1 MLTTEEVAPGDA
13 PQMVLP
19 GKGEG
24 SHLEGSLDCHYSL
37 PEIPISL
44 GVTTLEH
51 WIPEHFTSIHAEKAT
66 PTSSP
71 NTLDYKPVSIFKSS
85 RPHPGARKTP
95 LRRVDG
101 QHILRECDI
110 ARRSPSPPVGNRQA
124 TSLPRSPEK
133 DESCDEQHLLNP
145 ANLTLC
151 ITSYPYTADKNDEL
165 SFVEGQVIRVVR
177 KVEGGWWEGQLDQRV
192 GWFPANHVENYTV
205 APEDLADG
213 EIGPFANTLEELDDL
228 RVKTMLMN
236 NEIQSVQCPSDA
248 NTDPETAKQEG
259 YRIALAGSLIAAEKQ
274 YLESLQRF
282 MDEFVYPLYQL
293 DWFPPNDHQTIFGNI
308 EDLVDFEKDLV
319 EALESAA
326 GGSQLFGQA
335 FLSLSDRFSEVYNEY
350 CGNLPNAMTV
360 STKYGQNSL
369 MTRFLQ
375 TTSSNSTPPILH
387 MVSFLHKPAQWK
399 NKFSMALKNLLSG
412 TDPQH
417 ADFESLS
424 TACQRL
430 DKILT
435 SIEDRR
441 KLIERRAMIRSLSG
455 RIDGW
460 EGPSLELYGDM
471 VLEGNLKLQES
482 VRKRERKFYL
492 LEYVLVIARP
502 LNNKTGDITFKLIEK
517 LPLSRTVVLAVND
530 HVEGDAFNLSF
541 QISYLTEE
549 SKARTLSITAFNPEQ
564 KEKWV
569 AALNALLDR
578 NIRAVFPISQST
590 GAEDMNASDGV
601 EGKPGRSL
609 KWFATWS
616 AKIRKKRPSVPN
628 LREYAESMVESD
640 KDGDGNIFIRVI
652 RKKETREK
660 LKGSEL
666 SPTELDQA
674 SQTRNTHYP
683 VPLPRASIISNAEMA
698 LPHHAADEPGD
709 VGPLSGAMDSQRTPP
724 RERLSGGSSR
734 SWKTSS
740 LAIPSPDEALAQA
753 ILEPPPPM
761 PPLPSIVKESIRR
774 RSRAHSGSSSGS
786 ATTLTTAVMN
796 SLRLSMSS
804 PSVNAVKQPSSPVK
818 LTIATTDLG
827 SSGPHELER
836 AHTPVSAT
844 NSESSSPASFLWMH
858 TPRSSIGNRLRP
870 PTPGPESAGS
880 VGMSKHLQGHLPLI
894 SNPAHHTLSR
904 DSFKE
909 SILAPLANAPTVAS
923 LEPLENRTN
932 IQPRW
937 DGKTTVSS
945 MGRRQRIL
953 SHPPVLEGSS
963 LSETELV
970 EWQKFISYHSDTGES
985 TSDEIRGEVSVSA
998 QPVATV
1004 AETKSRRASLDR
1016 MSLKSQSQQSTST
1029 STITGHRSVV
1039 PTAPPPSPVREN
1051 GNHGQ
1056 VSASGS
1062 DSFTRQRQQ
1071 SEGGGDGMRYGVIG
1085 ARLGRQYQ
1093 SSEDSSSF
1101 VTSHRGSSSVQL
1113 PHYEEGETSSNRRFP
1128 YHLPSSLSMADLP
1141 SLNKSPQ
1148 RKSSSSNLV
1157 QVVRGSIDSLFRR
1170 SRSSDALK
1178 AGKMK
1183 ADSSSESV
1191 RLKQESRKSSFAD
1204 LKGLLTKARR
1214 RSKSA
1219 GNEQGLAGAS
1229 KTTVV
1234 SSMQVPSPVVL
1245 QQPYMSPSPPRSVRV
1260 SGESVQPGKTRPY
1273 TPSVQSVPFPSPL
1286 PSAPLTS
1293 ASAATSSTG
1302 APKRSLANVAA
1313 PPEEGA
1319 VEDGRR
1325 GLDSGVYG
1333 LLSAEGSRA
1342 QEPMEPVPPIPDIYS
1357 KNGQTANLEK
1367 EMDAVPPPPPEK
1379 DFIPVVAVPPREE
1392 ASGSEK
1398 VTSLLRDEISVP
1410 PSPSRAERAKRQTIF
1425 ETLKNRFGGEAGTS
1439 INNGTTSPP
1448 TSFPHWIASTE
1459 STSSRLSVRLRS
1471 KSSGAPPAYEHHTPD
1486 DTQESGDQTSTAN
1499 PTRVLRRARS
1509 NLAGLNSDNANSLKR
1524 AMENSAP
1531 RNGLRL
1537 GRLASVEN
1545 FCASKSTREG
1555 LDSLP
1560 TPEDEEEE
1568 YGPVI
1573 GRLEKA
1579 WYADL
1584 VNKCEA
1590 MATEIR
1596 QLKNQLKAVEAKVG
1610 TEESEKAS
1618 PVGVCVGRDGPV

>member
-1 MLTTEEVAPGDA
+1 MLTTEEAAPSGEA
-13 PQMVLP
+13 SQMALP
-19 GKGEG
+19 GKGER
-24 SHLEGSLDCHYSL
+24 SHHEGSPDCHYSL

-51 WIPEHFTSIHAEKAT
+51 WIPEHFTSSHAEKAT

-85 RPHPGARKTP
+85 RPHPGTRKTP

-101 QHILRECDI
+101 QHTLRECDI
-110 ARRSPSPPVGNRQA
+110 ARRSPSPPVGNREA
-124 TSLPRSPEK
+124 TFCPRSPEK

-151 ITSYPYTADKNDEL
+151 ITIYPYTADKNDEL

-177 KVEGGWWEGQLDQRV
+177 KVEGGWWEGQLDHRV

-228 RVKTMLMN
+228 RLKTMALN

-259 YRIALAGSLIAAEKQ
+259 YRSALASSLIAAEKQ

-293 DWFPPNDHQTIFGNI
+293 EWFPPNDHQTIFGNI

-335 FLSLSDRFSEVYNEY
+335 FLSLSDRFSDVYTEY

-435 SIEDRR
+435 RLEERR
-441 KLIERRAMIRSLSG
+441 KVIERRAMIRSLSR

-502 LNNKTGDITFKLIEK
+502 LNNKTGDVTFKLIEK
-517 LPLSRTVVLAVND
+517 LPLSRAVVLAVND

-549 SKARTLSITAFNPEQ
+549 SKARALSITAFNPEQ

-569 AALNALLDR
+569 AALNAQLDR
-578 NIRAVFPISQST
+578 NVRAVFPVSQST
-590 GAEDMNASDGV
+590 GAEDANALDGV

-628 LREYAESMVESD
+628 LREYAESILESE

-660 LKGSEL
+660 LKGTEI
-666 SPTELDQA
+666 SPTESDQA
-674 SQTRNTHYP
+674 SQTRNAHYP
-683 VPLPRASIISNAEMA
+683 VPLPRASIISTAEMA

-709 VGPLSGAMDSQRTPP
+709 VIPPSVTMDSQRTPP

-740 LAIPSPDEALAQA
+740 LAIPDPDEALAQA

-761 PPLPSIVKESIRR
+761 PPLPSIVKESMRR
-774 RSRAHSGSSSGS
+774 RSRAHSGSSTGS

-804 PSVNAVKQPSSPVK
+804 PSVNAVKQPASPVR

-827 SSGPHELER
+827 SSTLHELER
-836 AHTPVSAT
+836 AHTPVSTT

-858 TPRSSIGNRLRP
+858 TPRSSVGRIRP

-880 VGMSKHLQGHLPLI
+880 VGMSKHLLPLI

-909 SILAPLANAPTVAS
+909 SILAPLTNLPAVAP
-923 LEPLENRTN
+923 LEPFEDRTRM
-932 IQPRW
+932 QARW

-970 EWQKFISYHSDTGES
+970 EWQKFISYHSDVAES
-985 TSDEIRGEVSVSA
+985 EIRGEVSVGA

-1004 AETKSRRASLDR
+1004 AEAIPRRASSNR
-1016 MSLKSQSQQSTST
+1016 TSLKSQSQRSTST
-1029 STITGHRSVV
+1029 STIAGHRSVV
-1039 PTAPPPSPVREN
+1039 PTAAPPSPVHEN
-1051 GNHGQ
+1051 GNHGH
-1056 VSASGS
+1056 VSMSGS
-1062 DSFTRQRQQ
+1062 DSFIRQRQQ
-1071 SEGGGDGMRYGVIG
+1071 SEGAGDVMRYGVIG
-1085 ARLGRQYQ
+1085 ARLGRPHQP
-1093 SSEDSSSF
+1093 SEDSSSF
-1101 VTSHRGSSSVQL
+1101 VTSHRGSSALQL
-1113 PHYEEGETSSNRRFP
+1113 PHYEEGETSSSRRFP

-1148 RKSSSSNLV
+1148 RKSSSTNLV

-1170 SRSSDALK
+1170 TRSSEALK

-1191 RLKQESRKSSFAD
+1191 RLKPESRKSSFAE

-1219 GNEQGLAGAS
+1219 GNEQGPSVAS
-1229 KTTVV
+1229 NGTVI
-1234 SSMQVPSPVVL
+1234 SSIQVPSPVVL

-1286 PSAPLTS
+1286 PSAPSTS
-1293 ASAATSSTG
+1293 ASVAASSMS

-1313 PPEEGA
+1313 SPVEGA

-1333 LLSAEGSRA
+1333 LLGADGSRA
-1342 QEPMEPVPPIPDIYS
+1342 QEPMEPVPPIPDMYS
-1357 KNGQTANLEK
+1357 KYGQTANLEK
-1367 EMDAVPPPPPEK
+1367 ETDGVPPPPPEK
-1379 DFIPVVAVPPREE
+1379 DFIPVVAVPPRE
-1392 ASGSEK
+1392 ASGSEN
-1398 VTSLLRDEISVP
+1398 VTPSLRDEVSIP
-1410 PSPSRAERAKRQTIF
+1410 PSPSRTDGAKRQTIF
-1425 ETLKNRFGGEAGTS
+1425 EALKNRFGGEAGTS
-1439 INNGTTSPP
+1439 TNNGTTSPP
-1448 TSFPHWIASTE
+1448 TSFPLWIASAE
-1459 STSSRLSVRLRS
+1459 PTSSRLSVRLRS
-1471 KSSGAPPAYEHHTPD
+1471 KSSGAPPAYEQHTQD
-1486 DTQESGDQTSTAN
+1486 DSQETGDQASTAN

-1509 NLAGLNSDNANSLKR
+1509 NLAGLNSDNVNSLKR
-1524 AMENSAP
+1524 AMEDGAP

-1545 FCASKSTREG
+1545 FCTPKSTREG

-1596 QLKNQLKAVEAKVG
+1596 QLKSQLKAVEAKVG
-1610 TEESEKAS
+1610 TEGSEQAS
-1618 PVGVCVGRDGPV
+1618 PVGVFVGRDAV